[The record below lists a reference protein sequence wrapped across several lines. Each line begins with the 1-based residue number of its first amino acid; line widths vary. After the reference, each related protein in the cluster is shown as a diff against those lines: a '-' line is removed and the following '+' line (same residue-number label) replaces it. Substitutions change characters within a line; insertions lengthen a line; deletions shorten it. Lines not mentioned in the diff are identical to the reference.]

1 MILVKVIVYWLLG
14 VAALYDDGVAG
25 LAETAGLLALDVA
38 PRRLEVLT
46 TTAGLGLAF
55 TTTVRVVDGVHR
67 HTAHGGTNAHPAGAA
82 GLAGHFVHVLGIANL
97 TDGAVAILIE
107 TADFAGGHLDQRI
120 ACFTVGNNGLLAGC
134 TGNLAAGTRT
144 DFNVVNGGT
153 QGNVLQGHRIAD
165 LGSNLLAA
173 FHLHAHLEARR
184 SQDVGLFT
192 VLVFDQGDAAG
203 AVGIVFDGKHGG
215 RARQTCCA

>member
-46 TTAGLGLAF
+46 TPPDLDLPSPPPFGWSTGF
-55 TTTVRVVDGVHR
+55 IVIPRTVGR
-67 HTAHGGTNAHPAGAA
+67 TPTAGAA

-120 ACFTVGNNGLLAGC
+120 ACFTVGKQWPAG
-134 TGNLAAGTRT
+134 R
-144 DFNVVNGGT
+144 
-153 QGNVLQGHRIAD
+153 
-165 LGSNLLAA
+165 
-173 FHLHAHLEARR
+173 LHGQPCRRNPDGFQCCERRYPGERSSGASHCRPWEPTFWPLSTFMPTWRPVGARM
-184 SQDVGLFT
+184 
-192 VLVFDQGDAAG
+192 
-203 AVGIVFDGKHGG
+203 
-215 RARQTCCA
+215 

>member
-46 TTAGLGLAF
+46 TAAGLGLAF

-120 ACFTVGNNGLLAGC
+120 ACLLY
-134 TGNLAAGTRT
+134 T
-144 DFNVVNGGT
+144 
-153 QGNVLQGHRIAD
+153 
-165 LGSNLLAA
+165 S
-173 FHLHAHLEARR
+173 
-184 SQDVGLFT
+184 
-192 VLVFDQGDAAG
+192 DAA
-203 AVGIVFDGKHGG
+203 DE
-215 RARQTCCA
+215 